1 MYKFLEKYLKIYPHE
16 ITKFVWISGIFFVI
30 FLGFAFFRNYV
41 DASFLKR
48 YGPQYIPYMLA
59 INALLTFVVF
69 GAANRLNRLFLD
81 HTILSWLLIF
91 CGVSV
96 LILFFMVKADITLA
110 YPILYQILNLLDS
123 ILLVYLWNVAGDLF
137 DARQGKR
144 LFPYVTAAQ
153 VLASTVGSFGTG
165 PFTAFVGQDPTL
177 ILFSVVSLG
186 VGVFMMITGQKFLGK
201 LAPKSAAVKA
211 QTKKITEAPGLIAR
225 YPIVRYLIVTGLIP
239 NILLPIFSYQF
250 SVIAN
255 HTFASE
261 QALITFLSV

>member
-1 MYKFLEKYLKIYPHE
+1 MNKFLEKYLKIYPHE
-16 ITKFVWISGIFFVI
+16 VTRFIWLSSIFFVI

-48 YGPQYIPYMLA
+48 YGPQYIPMMLV

-69 GAANRLNRLFLD
+69 AATNRLNRIFLD
-81 HTILSWLLIF
+81 HNILSWLLNL

-96 LILFFMVKADITLA
+96 LILYFMVRADITVA

-153 VLASTVGSFGTG
+153 VLASTIGSFGTG

-177 ILFSVVSLG
+177 ILFAVVSAV
-186 VGVFMMITGQKFLGK
+186 VGTFMLISGRKFFGELS
-201 LAPKSAAVKA
+201 PKTV
-211 QTKKITEAPGLIAR
+211 
-225 YPIVRYLIVTGLIP
+225 
-239 NILLPIFSYQF
+239 
-250 SVIAN
+250 
-255 HTFASE
+255 
-261 QALITFLSV
+261 